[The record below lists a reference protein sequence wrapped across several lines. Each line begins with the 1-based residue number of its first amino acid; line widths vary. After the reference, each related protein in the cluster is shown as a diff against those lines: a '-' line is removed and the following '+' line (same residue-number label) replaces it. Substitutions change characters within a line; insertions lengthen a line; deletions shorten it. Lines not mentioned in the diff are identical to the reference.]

1 MESSCGW
8 AARGEPRRIASSP
21 PVALPTLATGY
32 LRPPSWPKPQQNGQY
47 LDGFGRGAPPSRTCS
62 SSSTSAGS
70 QSTSL
75 VKLPWGHEPKYL
87 SSSAGGRPGRPPP
100 PPPPPG

>member
-1 MESSCGW
+1 MESGGGW
-8 AARGEPRRIASSP
+8 APRRGPRGIASPP

-87 SSSAGGRPGRPPP
+87 SSSAGGLRVRQPASHSS
-100 PPPPPG
+100 